1 MYLIMIN
8 ATYLNDKVT
17 SCKHP
22 ENDQRYLFV
31 KIDCTYALN
40 NKQLRGGGGVQA
52 FQFRKHDFDLW
63 VGGHGLDMFQQ
74 LQGGFGSMRAIL
86 PISGLRA
93 KNGSKTGILDELI
106 ILMWSDV
113 KIG

>member
-1 MYLIMIN
+1 MIN

-40 NKQLRGGGGVQA
+40 NKQLM
-52 FQFRKHDFDLW
+52 FD
-63 VGGHGLDMFQQ
+63 V
-74 LQGGFGSMRAIL
+74 RI
-86 PISGLRA
+86 
-93 KNGSKTGILDELI
+93 ELF
-106 ILMWSDV
+106 L
-113 KIG
+113 